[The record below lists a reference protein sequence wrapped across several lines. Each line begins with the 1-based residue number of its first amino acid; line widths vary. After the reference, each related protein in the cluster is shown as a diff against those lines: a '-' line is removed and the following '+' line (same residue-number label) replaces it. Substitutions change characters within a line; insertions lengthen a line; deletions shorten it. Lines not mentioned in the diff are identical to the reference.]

1 MRWIDHIRKPSVM
14 CFSLLFVAFFTLP
27 LFTQNFYYLSIFTTV
42 FIYIIFAT
50 SWDVFAGYV
59 HLMNFGHALFV
70 GAAGYL
76 TAYLDIGYGL
86 SPCLVLIACGLFC
99 ALLGMFIGLATLR
112 HTGPYFAMLTIA
124 FAHVAHETSIML
136 SGYTGG
142 EEGIHGLSSLT
153 DSWIGDYYFI
163 LTAMMVIFILLLWYT
178 RSRYGLLLKAID
190 QNEDAV
196 LASGINATRVKT
208 AAYTISGAACGIGGS
223 LYAYSL
229 MHVGPTSLEQV
240 MSTTILII
248 AIVGGIGTIVGP
260 FVGAI
265 ILVSLNELLRSV
277 GDYRLLIYTV
287 LVVFIIF
294 FAPKG
299 VIGYFKYLNPRWIK
313 AGLVRRANQRP

>member
-1 MRWIDHIRKPSVM
+1 MMQWIDTIRKPSVIS
-14 CFSLLFVAFFTLP
+14 SLILFAVFFALP

-76 TAYLDIGYGL
+76 TAYLDIRYGV
-86 SPCLVLIACGLFC
+86 SPFLILIACSLLC
-99 ALLGMFIGLATLR
+99 AVLGMFIGLATLR

-136 SGYTGG
+136 SDYTGG
-142 EEGIHGLSSLT
+142 EEGIHGISTLT
-153 DSWIGDYYFI
+153 QSWIGDYYFI
-163 LTAMMVIFILLLWYT
+163 LTAMTVIFVLLLWYT

-196 LASGINATRVKT
+196 LASGISATRIKT

-265 ILVSLNELLRSV
+265 ILVMLNELLRSF

-287 LVVFIIF
+287 LVVFIVF

-299 VIGYFKYLNPRWIK
+299 VVGCFKYLKPEAIRAVIFRK
-313 AGLVRRANQRP
+313 AR